1 MKAHRV
7 KKAGE
12 AAKAKGSAKGNAVK
26 AKGNAVKA
34 KGHAGEG
41 GSSLV
46 NLKIKNEN
54 IHVKNI
60 VRTIH
65 YVYNNRYDSE
75 TGFSYI
81 KDILKNI
88 IKGNV
93 YDVEHKRYVNEHCIY
108 ELCARIALN
117 MVRSNAKD
125 ENFNKMMDF
134 LFDILYYCDVLLS
147 ERASRRG
154 GRSASAGVSSVSGV
168 SGVGGTGSTGST
180 TGGGEAGQEY
190 ELIAKLW
197 NRLLDNI
204 FIKDRKQRINL
215 CRIVKAL
222 VKKACALQIDVSN
235 KLCKKHVN
243 IFLSLLNDKDHNIRI
258 LCLNILEPFQD
269 FNTTASYLRCLDDSH
284 NAVRIH
290 AIKNIAIYADEAN
303 GGTNG
308 RNNYDHL
315 IILKSF
321 LVRINDTNPNVRISV
336 YEKLKSHYFFIPSD
350 MKFELLLCGLNDK
363 DNSVRQS
370 CYGMVIH
377 WVQHFDDKLENLLLH
392 LINSDIDNDLIVE
405 QICKIHL
412 NSVRNGV
419 IRSGSIELGSTQ
431 GRSSDVNATEEAT
444 ERLSS
449 SCRNEL
455 RGEDKGRKS
464 HSGDGTPHNG
474 DANSPYGEAWYSHCI
489 NNLFLLNAAELYMLR
504 VYVQHFCDEQEK
516 EKIDALKVIN
526 AVYYYMHLSRF
537 NERVYYNRKN
547 YINCVENNESDQADN
562 LHLFCTCG
570 KGKTDVKQLEEDR
583 KRRFMETSLFDDEF
597 CDKCMYYRAVQ
608 NSTEG
613 VNGQADGTEG
623 VNRQADGTEGVNRQA
638 DGTEG
643 VNRQADGTEGVNRQA
658 DGTEGVNSHA
668 DGASANHADGNS
680 ASHADGTSVNQE
692 NGGGAND
699 PGEHVLINEDNINE
713 NYNYICNMKN
723 LLLICK
729 YLDIIETYQVEKILQ
744 CCSTVLLR
752 GPLREVIIKCMLN
765 NTGVNYYKLQK
776 GHITCAYWLSS
787 SYVYA
792 CLELLRQMVYI
803 KNKNC
808 HVNDVEISLTNQIL
822 GIISEIKEPFE
833 NPESES
839 PFAVDPVNFAE
850 EGKRQGETRLEGST
864 LASTRLEGSPRN
876 GSESSPKLAAK
887 EQGAKQTEGNPLGAL
902 FSTILNVENDSI
914 FEIIRKKK
922 LNTLSIEH
930 LLILCR
936 KMQHKLDVTEAKIK
950 DLTEMDRERSAE
962 EVGSPKGDDQKERS
976 SHSLFAFHDQIRLHT
991 QIFLKQITMLSLL
1004 RLELKRRW
1012 LRILFILECFLCK
1025 SKSHC
1030 SFDSALRE
1038 FPNELLLPAL
1048 NFCCSIMPEWD
1059 DKEIED
1065 QFYDIIVSKCLGN
1078 WCMYICKDDELKK
1091 QIYAYK
1097 TAIVDTCDVLNNC
1110 LLSIESIHEKVCPS
1124 VYQKAN
1130 IDLMAHAERG
1140 VNKSGAVG
1148 NAGQATSQEE
1158 EANQRT
1164 ANDEDGSSQLIFY
1177 EYNPPNESL
1186 LNYFA
1191 TNQNAWYEYK
1201 ELLEKLE
1208 INSLRCEIYICV
1220 LGDLL
1225 MTHPN
1230 LNNDEM
1236 IIDAIENIWSYLSG
1250 TVNTSKYIQSICLRV
1265 FCKLLLTEYL
1275 GNHIYRLSNEEMHK
1289 MVRRSST
1296 KLRALFEMC
1305 FLISP
1310 STYNCVQDFKKIST
1324 FNITN
1329 INAHDKLFLFSVFS
1343 MYPSMSETNL
1353 LVFHFT
1359 FEEVLLKTCD
1369 GVLKHK
1375 LKTINYT
1382 NILTFII
1389 FTILHKANIHFLVAH
1404 FPKYI
1409 KSLLLVIIEKGVAL
1423 TSRSNIVELV
1433 YKIIQIYLFH
1443 DLGRVRGGEAA
1454 ETGTDAASPADG
1466 ESANTGGALE
1476 PREGKKRGRKKKNAA
1491 PLEESNEKKE
1501 ADKREPT
1508 LKTHT
1513 NFEVE
1518 MEQAGRAAQEEKSQ
1532 KGENKNFTIFFKSAL
1547 IDVNTTIKDLKT
1559 FFVLINFCMHSSDII
1574 KSKNEIKLCE
1584 ALKDCLQK
1592 KIDEVRTYFVQR
1604 NLVVGAPS
1612 GGEPPMGN
1620 TNTLL
1625 DVAQMDALK
1634 EESIYEEIIN
1644 EYVNYIGTLPQRRFS
1659 YPVVPRGV
1667 DGCNGEE
1674 MSAEEIMEQIGHAA
1688 NGQRPRGGTS
1698 DDVRTDNHPFG
1709 DRPNGSYARL
1719 FEKTAN
1725 LALKAKYPPGEPGI
1739 EHKETQDEFIDAN
1752 EEASCSIQNSFETID
1767 EVKKF
1772 SSPLDDLL
1780 DVGSAPRLAA
1790 ARSDETVLQHGGG
1803 GSTRGGCSRE
1813 EAIEEAVEDAKEEVA
1828 QASAQAAAEEPAEE
1842 TPLREDPPNGGSAKR
1857 DRRNSP
1863 RKLTELNISSSEESP
1878 EEGDPPSSMND
1889 FESVRDAA
1897 DFDDHSSGGSG
1908 SSTHSNDSTAMVFKR
1923 LNRLKRTS
1931 YTNVVSK

>member
-1 MKAHRV
+1 MKAHKV
-7 KKAGE
+7 KKAGD
-12 AAKAKGSAKGNAVK
+12 GGK
-26 AKGNAVKA
+26 AKGNT
-34 KGHAGEG
+34 GEG
-41 GSSLV
+41 GSTLV
-46 NLKIKNEN
+46 NLKIRNEN

-65 YVYNNRYDSE
+65 YVYNNRYDSD

-93 YDVEHKRYVNEHCIY
+93 YDVKHKRYVNEYCIY
-108 ELCARIALN
+108 ELCARIVLN

-125 ENFNKMMDF
+125 ENFNKMMEF

-147 ERASRRG
+147 ERASRKG
-154 GRSASAGVSSVSGV
+154 GRSTAARGYVSGGA
-168 SGVGGTGSTGST
+168 SGAISGNDNGASSGGKDTI
-180 TGGGEAGQEY
+180 QEY
-190 ELIAKLW
+190 ELIAKFW

-215 CRIVKAL
+215 CRVMKAL

-258 LCLNILEPFQD
+258 LCLTILEPFQD

-290 AIKNIAIYADEAN
+290 AIKNIAIYPDDTN
-303 GGTNG
+303 GGINS

-315 IILKSF
+315 IVLKNF

-336 YEKLKSHYFFIPSD
+336 YEKLKNHYFFIPSD
-350 MKFELLLCGLNDK
+350 MKFELLLSGLNDK

-370 CYGMVIH
+370 CYSMIIH
-377 WVQHFDDKLENLLLH
+377 WVQHFDDKIENLLLH

-412 NSVRNGV
+412 NSIRNGV
-419 IRSGSIELGSTQ
+419 IRSGSIEFDDMKKRSSSVAAFPAERQSNESRKELGSEDNPRKGHNNDDT
-431 GRSSDVNATEEAT
+431 SHNSD
-444 ERLSS
+444 R
-449 SCRNEL
+449 
-455 RGEDKGRKS
+455 
-464 HSGDGTPHNG
+464 
-474 DANSPYGEAWYSHCI
+474 NSPYGEAWYTHCI

-504 VYVQHFCDEQEK
+504 IYVQHFCDEQEK

-537 NERVYYNRKN
+537 NEKVYYNRKN
-547 YINCVENNESDQADN
+547 YINCIENNESDQADN

-570 KGKTDVKQLEEDR
+570 KGKTDIKALEEER
-583 KRRFMETSLFDDEF
+583 KRQFMESSIFDDEF
-597 CDKCMYYRAVQ
+597 CDKCMYYRAVC
-608 NSTEG
+608 SSP
-613 VNGQADGTEG
+613 D
-623 VNRQADGTEGVNRQA
+623 
-638 DGTEG
+638 
-643 VNRQADGTEGVNRQA
+643 
-658 DGTEGVNSHA
+658 GVNSDPDDTLA
-668 DGASANHADGNS
+668 NRTESEGATG
-680 ASHADGTSVNQE
+680 
-692 NGGGAND
+692 

-723 LLLICK
+723 LLLICR
-729 YLDIIETYQVEKILQ
+729 YLDIIETYQVDKILK
-744 CCSTVLLR
+744 CCCTVLLR

-803 KNKNC
+803 KNKDYDA
-808 HVNDVEISLTNQIL
+808 NDVEISLTNQIL

-839 PFAVDPVNFAE
+839 PFTVDTVNFAE
-850 EGKRQGETRLEGST
+850 EEEKQCQTQ
-864 LASTRLEGSPRN
+864 ARLEGSPRN
-876 GSESSPKLAAK
+876 GAEGSPKLAAK
-887 EQGAKQTEGNPLGAL
+887 GNAATQQAEKNPLAAL
-902 FSTILNVENDSI
+902 FNNILNVENDTI
-914 FEIIRKKK
+914 FDIIRKKR
-922 LNTLSIEH
+922 LSTLSIEH

-950 DLTEMDRERSAE
+950 DLTEMDQERSAE
-962 EVGSPKGDDQKERS
+962 EVKWSPKRDDQKGGS
-976 SHSLFAFHDQIRLHT
+976 NHPLFAFHDQIRLHT

-1078 WCMYICKDDELKK
+1078 WCMFISNDDELKK

-1097 TAIVDTCDVLNNC
+1097 TAIVDTCEVLNNC
-1110 LLSIESIHEKVCPS
+1110 LLSIESIHAKVCPS

-1130 IDLMAHAERG
+1130 IDLMTQAERG
-1140 VNKSGAVG
+1140 INKVGAAG
-1148 NAGQATSQEE
+1148 NVTQQGGAPQDDDT
-1158 EANQRT
+1158 NQRRG
-1164 ANDEDGSSQLIFY
+1164 AYDEDANSQFLFY

-1191 TNQNAWYEYK
+1191 TNQNAWYGYK

-1230 LNNDEM
+1230 LNNDKL

-1275 GNHIYRLSNEEMHK
+1275 GNHIYRLSNEEMHR

-1305 FLISP
+1305 FLLSP

-1375 LKTINYT
+1375 LRTINYT

-1409 KSLLLVIIEKGVAL
+1409 KSILLVIIEKGVAL

-1443 DLGRVRGGEAA
+1443 DLGDVRGRGTSAA
-1454 ETGTDAASPADG
+1454 AVSASTPALTADQG
-1466 ESANTGGALE
+1466 SANAGGSAE
-1476 PREGKKRGRKKKNAA
+1476 PREVKKRGRKKKNA
-1491 PLEESNEKKE
+1491 PPPEEANEKKE
-1501 ADKREPT
+1501 ADHGEDS

-1513 NFEVE
+1513 NFEIE
-1518 MEQAGRAAQEEKSQ
+1518 MEQAERAAQEEKSQ
-1532 KGENKNFTIFFKSAL
+1532 KGDNKNYTIFFKSAL
-1547 IDVNTTIKDLKT
+1547 TDVNTTIKDLKT
-1559 FFVLINFCMHSSDII
+1559 FYVLINFCMHSSDII
-1574 KSKNEIKLCE
+1574 KSKNEIRLCE
-1584 ALKDCLQK
+1584 ALKECLQK

-1604 NLVVGAPS
+1604 NLVVGAPA
-1612 GGEPPMGN
+1612 EVEAPPMGN

-1625 DVAQMDALK
+1625 NVATMDALK
-1634 EESIYEEIIN
+1634 EEAIYEEIIN
-1644 EYVNYIGTLPQRRFS
+1644 EYVNYIGTLRQRKFS
-1659 YPVVPRGV
+1659 YPVIPRGV
-1667 DGCNGEE
+1667 EGCNEDE
-1674 MSAEEIMEQIGHAA
+1674 MSAEEIMEQIGHRA
-1688 NGQRPRGGTS
+1688 NGDRSTECIS
-1698 DDVRTDNHPFG
+1698 DHVRMG
-1709 DRPNGSYARL
+1709 DDPCSEVPNGSYAQL
-1719 FEKTAN
+1719 FEKATN
-1725 LALKAKYPPGEPGI
+1725 FALKVKYPPGEPAL

-1752 EEASCSIQNSFETID
+1752 EGASSSIKNSCETID
-1767 EVKKF
+1767 EANKF
-1772 SSPLDDLL
+1772 SSPPDEILVP
-1780 DVGSAPRLAA
+1780 DVISVPKLAA
-1790 ARSDETVLQHGGG
+1790 ARSDETIFPHERD
-1803 GSTRGGCSRE
+1803 GSTCIGYNGG
-1813 EAIEEAVEDAKEEVA
+1813 EEAVEEAAVEKTSVEEAAVEKTSVEKTSVEKAAVEKTSVEKET
-1828 QASAQAAAEEPAEE
+1828 AEE
-1842 TPLREDPPNGGSAKR
+1842 TPLREDPHNSSSIKR
-1857 DRRNSP
+1857 DKRNSP
-1863 RKLTELNISSSEESP
+1863 RKLTELNISSSEESAAD
-1878 EEGDPPSSMND
+1878 EDHASSMND

-1897 DFDDHSSGGSG
+1897 DSNDHSSESSG
-1908 SSTHSNDSTAMVFKR
+1908 SSTHSNDSTAMAFKR
-1923 LNRLKRTS
+1923 LNKLKRTS
-1931 YTNVVSK
+1931 YSNVVSK

>member
-1 MKAHRV
+1 MKAHKV

-12 AAKAKGSAKGNAVK
+12 GGKAKGII
-26 AKGNAVKA
+26 
-34 KGHAGEG
+34 GEG

-46 NLKIKNEN
+46 NLKIRNEN

-60 VRTIH
+60 IRTIH

-93 YDVEHKRYVNEHCIY
+93 YDVEHKRYVNEYCIY
-108 ELCARIALN
+108 ELCARIVLN

-125 ENFNKMMDF
+125 ENFNKMMEF

-147 ERASRRG
+147 EKGSRRG
-154 GRSASAGVSSVSGV
+154 GRG
-168 SGVGGTGSTGST
+168 T
-180 TGGGEAGQEY
+180 TGGGHAAGNITNGNSSGKDATQEY
-190 ELIAKLW
+190 ELIDKFW

-204 FIKDRKQRINL
+204 FIKDKKQRINL
-215 CRIVKAL
+215 CRVVKAL

-290 AIKNIAIYADEAN
+290 AIKNIAIYTDDAN
-303 GGTNG
+303 GGINSK
-308 RNNYDHL
+308 NNYDHL
-315 IILKSF
+315 IVLKNF
-321 LVRINDTNPNVRISV
+321 LIRINDTNPNVRISV
-336 YEKLKSHYFFIPSD
+336 YEKLKNHYFFIPSD
-350 MKFELLLCGLNDK
+350 MKFEFLLCGLNDK

-377 WVQHFDDKLENLLLH
+377 WVQHFDDKIENFLLH

-405 QICKIHL
+405 QICRIHL
-412 NSVRNGV
+412 NSIRNGV
-419 IRSGSIELGSTQ
+419 IRSGTIEFDDMKKRPSTVAPSIV
-431 GRSSDVNATEEAT
+431 GRESGKSRNQLEDEENPNKSNNNNSSANN
-444 ERLSS
+444 S
-449 SCRNEL
+449 
-455 RGEDKGRKS
+455 DK
-464 HSGDGTPHNG
+464 
-474 DANSPYGEAWYSHCI
+474 NSPYGEAWFTHCI

-504 VYVQHFCDEQEK
+504 VYVQHFSDEQEK

-526 AVYYYMHLSRF
+526 AVYYYMYLSRF
-537 NERVYYNRKN
+537 NENVYYNRKN
-547 YINCVENNESDQADN
+547 YINCIENDENDQADN

-570 KGKTDVKQLEEDR
+570 KGKTDIKALEEAR
-583 KRRFMETSLFDDEF
+583 KKRFMESSIFDDDF
-597 CDKCMYYRAVQ
+597 CDKCMYYRAVCINQ
-608 NSTEG
+608 ESINND
-613 VNGQADGTEG
+613 VDGTLP
-623 VNRQADGTEGVNRQA
+623 NQAESQRD
-638 DGTEG
+638 
-643 VNRQADGTEGVNRQA
+643 
-658 DGTEGVNSHA
+658 
-668 DGASANHADGNS
+668 
-680 ASHADGTSVNQE
+680 
-692 NGGGAND
+692 ND
-699 PGEHVLINEDNINE
+699 PGEYVLINEDNINE

-729 YLDIIETYQVEKILQ
+729 YLDIIETYQVDKILK

-765 NTGVNYYKLQK
+765 NTGVNYYKLQR

-787 SYVYA
+787 SYIYA

-808 HVNDVEISLTNQIL
+808 DANDVEISLTNQIL

-833 NPESES
+833 NTESDN
-839 PFAVDPVNFAE
+839 PFVVDTFNFAE
-850 EGKRQGETRLEGST
+850 EEDKHPNQPNHITQMQ
-864 LASTRLEGSPRN
+864 ARLEGSPLH
-876 GSESSPKLAAK
+876 GISCSPKLAPK
-887 EQGAKQTEGNPLGAL
+887 EQTEKNPLAVL
-902 FSTILNVENDSI
+902 FSNILNVENDTI
-914 FEIIRKKK
+914 FDIIRKKK
-922 LNTLSIEH
+922 LSTLSIEH

-950 DLTEMDRERSAE
+950 DLTEMGREKTFD
-962 EVGSPKGDDQKERS
+962 EVKSPKTDDQKD
-976 SHSLFAFHDQIRLHT
+976 HSKKNPMFAFHDQIRLHT
-991 QIFLKQITMLSLL
+991 HIFLKQITMLSLL
-1004 RLELKRRW
+1004 RLQLKRRW

-1078 WCMYICKDDELKK
+1078 WCMYISNDDELKK

-1097 TAIVDTCDVLNNC
+1097 TAIVDTCEVLNNC
-1110 LLSIESIHEKVCPS
+1110 LGSIENLHMKVCPN

-1130 IDLMAHAERG
+1130 IDLMIQTERG
-1140 VNKSGAVG
+1140 INKSGAAG
-1148 NAGQATSQEE
+1148 NVTGSTTHGGAPQDDDP
-1158 EANQRT
+1158 NYQRGT
-1164 ANDEDGSSQLIFY
+1164 YDEDTNNQLIFY
-1177 EYNPPNESL
+1177 EYNPPNEAL

-1230 LNNDEM
+1230 LNNDKL
-1236 IIDAIENIWSYLSG
+1236 IIDAVENIWSYLCG

-1265 FCKLLLTEYL
+1265 FCKLLLTEFL
-1275 GNHIYRLSNEEMHK
+1275 GIHIFKLSNEEMHK
-1289 MVRRSST
+1289 IVRKSSD
-1296 KLRALFEMC
+1296 KLKALLEMC

-1310 STYNCVQDFKKIST
+1310 STYNSVQDFKKIST

-1375 LKTINYT
+1375 LRTVNYT
-1382 NILTFII
+1382 NMLTFII
-1389 FTILHKANIHFLVAH
+1389 FTILHKANIYFLVAH
-1404 FPKYI
+1404 FHKYI
-1409 KSLLLVIIEKGVAL
+1409 KSILLIIIEKGIAL

-1443 DLGRVRGGEAA
+1443 DLSDVRGISS
-1454 ETGTDAASPADG
+1454 ASTSSVQAPTADG
-1466 ESANTGGALE
+1466 GSAKEGGLHE
-1476 PREGKKRGRKKKNAA
+1476 PRDAKKRGRKKKNDVT
-1491 PLEESNEKKE
+1491 PEESNEKKE
-1501 ADKREPT
+1501 TEDRENN
-1508 LKTHT
+1508 LNMHT
-1513 NFEVE
+1513 NFEIE
-1518 MEQAGRAAQEEKSQ
+1518 MEKAEKAAQEEKSK
-1532 KGENKNFTIFFKSAL
+1532 KGDNKNCTIFLKSAL
-1547 IDVNTTIKDLKT
+1547 TDVNTTIKDLKT
-1559 FFVLINFCMHSSDII
+1559 FYVLINFCMHCSDII
-1574 KSKNEIKLCE
+1574 KSRNEIKLCE
-1584 ALKDCLQK
+1584 ALKECLQK
-1592 KIDEVRTYFVQR
+1592 KIDEVRAYFVGR
-1604 NLVVGAPS
+1604 NLIVGATT
-1612 GGEPPMGN
+1612 GVDHPMGN
-1620 TNTLL
+1620 TNNLL
-1625 DVAQMDALK
+1625 DVAKMDSLK
-1634 EESIYEEIIN
+1634 EETIYEEIIN
-1644 EYVNYIGTLPQRRFS
+1644 EYVNYIGTLRQRTFS
-1659 YPVVPRGV
+1659 YPVLPRGI
-1667 DGCNGEE
+1667 DGSNDEE
-1674 MSAEEIMEQIGHAA
+1674 MSTKEILEQINHTEKGE
-1688 NGQRPRGGTS
+1688 RPSEFFS
-1698 DDVRTDNHPFG
+1698 DDVRAAG
-1709 DRPNGSYARL
+1709 DVCSDLQNGNYGRL
-1719 FEKTAN
+1719 FEKATD
-1725 LALKAKYPPGEPGI
+1725 LAVSLKYTLGEPGI
-1739 EHKETQDEFIDAN
+1739 EHKETQEEFIDAN
-1752 EEASCSIQNSFETID
+1752 EEPSFSIQNSFETID
-1767 EVKKF
+1767 DIKKF
-1772 SSPLDDLL
+1772 TCPPDELV
-1780 DVGSAPRLAA
+1780 DVNSAPHLVPAH
-1790 ARSDETVLQHGGG
+1790 SDETILQDERD
-1803 GSTRGGCSRE
+1803 GSTLVAYNRGDTTVEE
-1813 EAIEEAVEDAKEEVA
+1813 EAGKECPLKEN
-1828 QASAQAAAEEPAEE
+1828 PANNSSIKS
-1842 TPLREDPPNGGSAKR
+1842 DK
-1857 DRRNSP
+1857 RNSP
-1863 RKLTELNISSSEESP
+1863 RKLTELNISSSEESLA
-1878 EEGDPPSSMND
+1878 EEEHPSSMND
-1889 FESVRDAA
+1889 FESVRDAD
-1897 DFDDHSSGGSG
+1897 DFDDHNSE
-1908 SSTHSNDSTAMVFKR
+1908 SSTHSNDSTAMAFNR
-1923 LNRLKRTS
+1923 LNKLRRTS

>member
-1 MKAHRV
+1 MKAHKV
-7 KKAGE
+7 KK
-12 AAKAKGSAKGNAVK
+12 S
-26 AKGNAVKA
+26 
-34 KGHAGEG
+34 GEG

-46 NLKIKNEN
+46 NLKIRNEN

-93 YDVEHKRYVNEHCIY
+93 YDVEHKRYVNEYCIY
-108 ELCARIALN
+108 ELCSRIVLN
-117 MVRSNAKD
+117 MVRSHAKD
-125 ENFNKMMDF
+125 ENFNKMMEF

-147 ERASRRG
+147 EKANRKVNG
-154 GRSASAGVSSVSGV
+154 NVTGNVNNGV
-168 SGVGGTGSTGST
+168 
-180 TGGGEAGQEY
+180 TGGKDATQEY
-190 ELIAKLW
+190 ELIDKFW

-215 CRIVKAL
+215 CRVVKAL

-258 LCLNILEPFQD
+258 LCLSILEPFQD

-290 AIKNIAIYADEAN
+290 AIQNIAIYTDDTN
-303 GGTNG
+303 GGINN

-315 IILKSF
+315 IILKNF

-336 YEKLKSHYFFIPSD
+336 YEKLKSYYFFIPSD
-350 MKFELLLCGLNDK
+350 MKFEFLLCGLNDK

-370 CYGMVIH
+370 CYSMIIH
-377 WVQHFDDKLENLLLH
+377 WVQHFDDKIENLLLH

-405 QICKIHL
+405 QICRIHL
-412 NSVRNGV
+412 NSIRNGV
-419 IRSGSIELGSTQ
+419 IRSGSIELDDTKE
-431 GRSSDVNATEEAT
+431 RSSIVTLPT
-444 ERLSS
+444 GERKSS
-449 SCRNEL
+449 KSGNEL
-455 RGEDKGRKS
+455 GSEDNPSKS
-464 HSGDGTPHNG
+464 HNCDR
-474 DANSPYGEAWYSHCI
+474 NSPYGEAWYSHCI

-526 AVYYYMHLSRF
+526 VVYYYMYLSCF
-537 NERVYYNRKN
+537 NEKVYYNRKN
-547 YINCVENNESDQADN
+547 YINCIENNENDQGDN

-570 KGKTDVKQLEEDR
+570 KGKTDIKALEEER
-583 KRRFMETSLFDDEF
+583 KRKFMESSIFDDDF
-597 CDKCMYYRAVQ
+597 CDKCMYYRVVPT
-608 NSTEG
+608 NRDDT
-613 VNGQADGTEG
+613 NNNADGMVANQTDSEG
-623 VNRQADGTEGVNRQA
+623 ID
-638 DGTEG
+638 
-643 VNRQADGTEGVNRQA
+643 
-658 DGTEGVNSHA
+658 
-668 DGASANHADGNS
+668 NHD
-680 ASHADGTSVNQE
+680 
-692 NGGGAND
+692 
-699 PGEHVLINEDNINE
+699 EHVLINEDNINE

-729 YLDIIETYQVEKILQ
+729 HLDIIETYQVEKILK
-744 CCSTVLLR
+744 CCCTVLLR

-787 SYVYA
+787 SYIYA
-792 CLELLRQMVYI
+792 CLELLRQMIYI

-808 HVNDVEISLTNQIL
+808 DANEVEISLTNQIL

-833 NPESES
+833 NTEGES
-839 PFAVDPVNFAE
+839 PFAVDPVNRVNFAE
-850 EGKRQGETRLEGST
+850 EEEKQTKQPNLLMQMQVRM
-864 LASTRLEGSPRN
+864 EGSPRKMAE
-876 GSESSPKLAAK
+876 GSPKLAPK
-887 EQGAKQTEGNPLGAL
+887 EQAEKNPLATL
-902 FSTILNVENDSI
+902 FSNILNVENDTI

-922 LNTLSIEH
+922 LSTLSIEH

-936 KMQHKLDVTEAKIK
+936 RMQHKLDVTEAKIK

-962 EVGSPKGDDQKERS
+962 EVKSPKGGNQKEGGNNP
-976 SHSLFAFHDQIRLHT
+976 LFAFHDQIRLHT

-1078 WCMYICKDDELKK
+1078 WCMYISNDDELKK

-1097 TAIVDTCDVLNNC
+1097 TAIVDTCEVLNSC
-1110 LLSIESIHEKVCPS
+1110 LLSIESIHAKVCPN

-1130 IDLMAHAERG
+1130 IDLMMQVERG
-1140 VNKSGAVG
+1140 VNKSGTAA
-1148 NAGQATSQEE
+1148 NATQGAPQGAPQDDETNQQRGTYEE
-1158 EANQRT
+1158 DAN
-1164 ANDEDGSSQLIFY
+1164 NQLIFY

-1230 LNNDEM
+1230 LNNDKL
-1236 IIDAIENIWSYLSG
+1236 IIDAVENIWNYLSG

-1265 FCKLLLTEYL
+1265 FCKLLLTEFL

-1289 MVRRSST
+1289 MVRRSSD

-1375 LKTINYT
+1375 LRTINYT

-1409 KSLLLVIIEKGVAL
+1409 KSILLVIIEKGVAL

-1443 DLGRVRGGEAA
+1443 DLGDVRGRGIS
-1454 ETGTDAASPADG
+1454 AASGSVSAPTADG
-1466 ESANTGGALE
+1466 GNAKEGGLNE
-1476 PREGKKRGRKKKNAA
+1476 PREGKKRGRKRKNAA
-1491 PLEESNEKKE
+1491 PAEESNEKKE
-1501 ADKREPT
+1501 TDDRESNVHM
-1508 LKTHT
+1508 HT
-1513 NFEVE
+1513 NFEIE
-1518 MEQAGRAAQEEKSQ
+1518 MEQAEKAAQEEKSQ
-1532 KGENKNFTIFFKSAL
+1532 KVDHKNCTIFFRSAL
-1547 IDVNTTIKDLKT
+1547 TDVNATVKDLKT
-1559 FFVLINFCMHSSDII
+1559 FYVLINFCMHCSDII

-1584 ALKDCLQK
+1584 ALKECLQK
-1592 KIDEVRTYFVQR
+1592 KIDEVRTYFVGR
-1604 NLVVGAPS
+1604 NLVVGATT
-1612 GGEPPMGN
+1612 GVEPPMGN
-1620 TNTLL
+1620 TNSLL
-1625 DVAQMDALK
+1625 NVAQMDALK
-1634 EESIYEEIIN
+1634 EETIYEEIIN
-1644 EYVNYIGTLPQRRFS
+1644 EYVNYIGTLRQRKFS
-1659 YPVVPRGV
+1659 YPVVPKGV
-1667 DGCNGEE
+1667 DASNEEE
-1674 MSAEEIMEQIGHAA
+1674 MSAEEIMQQISHTK
-1688 NGQRPRGGTS
+1688 NGDHPSESIS
-1698 DDVRTDNHPFG
+1698 DHVRTAD
-1709 DRPNGSYARL
+1709 DACSDLPNGSYGRL
-1719 FEKTAN
+1719 FEKATD
-1725 LALKAKYPPGEPGI
+1725 LAVKVKYPPGEPPL
-1739 EHKETQDEFIDAN
+1739 EQKETQDEFIDAN
-1752 EEASCSIQNSFETID
+1752 EEASFSIQNSFETID
-1767 EVKKF
+1767 DVRKF
-1772 SSPLDDLL
+1772 SSPIDELVDANN
-1780 DVGSAPRLAA
+1780 VPQLAA
-1790 ARSDETVLQHGGG
+1790 ARSDETVLHDQGG
-1803 GSTRGGCSRE
+1803 GSTWVGYNRE
-1813 EAIEEAVEDAKEEVA
+1813 ETAMEEVEVADAAVEEA
-1828 QASAQAAAEEPAEE
+1828 PADG
-1842 TPLREDPPNGGSAKR
+1842 TPLRGEDPPNGSSTKR
-1857 DRRNSP
+1857 NKQNSP
-1863 RKLTELNISSSEESP
+1863 RKITELNISSSEESP
-1878 EEGDPPSSMND
+1878 PEEEHPSSMND

-1897 DFDDHSSGGSG
+1897 DFDDHSSE
-1908 SSTHSNDSTAMVFKR
+1908 SSTHSNDSTAMAFKR
-1923 LNRLKRTS
+1923 LNKLKRTS

>member
-1 MKAHRV
+1 MKAHKV
-7 KKAGE
+7 KKVGE
-12 AAKAKGSAKGNAVK
+12 GGK
-26 AKGNAVKA
+26 AKGNI
-34 KGHAGEG
+34 GEGG

-93 YDVEHKRYVNEHCIY
+93 YDVEHKRYVNEYCIY
-108 ELCARIALN
+108 ELCARIVLN
-117 MVRSNAKD
+117 MVRSNTKD
-125 ENFNKMMDF
+125 ENFNKMMEF

-147 ERASRRG
+147 EKASRRG
-154 GRSASAGVSSVSGV
+154 GRRTPAGATGGV
-168 SGVGGTGSTGST
+168 SG
-180 TGGGEAGQEY
+180 GGGSAGKDATQEY
-190 ELIAKLW
+190 ELIDKFW

-215 CRIVKAL
+215 CRVIKAL

-258 LCLNILEPFQD
+258 LSLSILEPFQD

-290 AIKNIAIYADEAN
+290 AIQNISIYTDDTN
-303 GGTNG
+303 GGINNK
-308 RNNYDHL
+308 NNYDHL
-315 IILKSF
+315 IILKNF
-321 LVRINDTNPNVRISV
+321 LIRINDTNTNVRISV
-336 YEKLKSHYFFIPSD
+336 YEKLKNYYFFIPSD
-350 MKFELLLCGLNDK
+350 MKFEFLLCGLNDK
-363 DNSVRQS
+363 DSSVRQS
-370 CYGMVIH
+370 CYSMIIH
-377 WVQHFDDKLENLLLH
+377 WVQHFNDKIENLLLH

-412 NSVRNGV
+412 NTIRNGV
-419 IRSGSIELGSTQ
+419 IRSGSIEFDDMKQRPST
-431 GRSSDVNATEEAT
+431 V
-444 ERLSS
+444 LSS
-449 SCRNEL
+449 LVERQSSKSTNEL
-455 RGEDKGRKS
+455 NSADNLPKSNNNESTSS
-464 HSGDGTPHNG
+464 HSDRS
-474 DANSPYGEAWYSHCI
+474 SPYGEAWYTYCI

-537 NERVYYNRKN
+537 NEKVYYNRKN
-547 YINCVENNESDQADN
+547 YINCIENNESNQADN

-570 KGKTDVKQLEEDR
+570 KGKTDIKVLEEER
-583 KRRFMETSLFDDEF
+583 KRKFMESSIFDEDF
-597 CDKCMYYRAVQ
+597 CDKCMYYRAVCNNQ
-608 NSTEG
+608 
-613 VNGQADGTEG
+613 D
-623 VNRQADGTEGVNRQA
+623 
-638 DGTEG
+638 
-643 VNRQADGTEGVNRQA
+643 
-658 DGTEGVNSHA
+658 GVNS
-668 DGASANHADGNS
+668 D
-680 ASHADGTSVNQE
+680 
-692 NGGGAND
+692 GGANLANREEKEEENS
-699 PGEHVLINEDNINE
+699 PAEHVLINEDNINE

-729 YLDIIETYQVEKILQ
+729 YLDIIETYQVDKILK

-787 SYVYA
+787 SYIYA

-808 HVNDVEISLTNQIL
+808 DANEVEISLTNQIL

-833 NPESES
+833 NTESED
-839 PFAVDPVNFAE
+839 PFAVDTVNFAE
-850 EGKRQGETRLEGST
+850 GEDDEQNGPTQRQARV
-864 LASTRLEGSPRN
+864 EGSPKQEAKGQSAKGQAEKN
-876 GSESSPKLAAK
+876 PLAA
-887 EQGAKQTEGNPLGAL
+887 L
-902 FSTILNVENDSI
+902 FNNILNVENDTI
-914 FEIIRKKK
+914 FDIIRKKK
-922 LNTLSIEH
+922 LSTLSIEH

-950 DLTEMDRERSAE
+950 DLTEMDRERSSE
-962 EVGSPKGDDQKERS
+962 EVKSSNTNDQKEGS
-976 SHSLFAFHDQIRLHT
+976 NHAVFAFHDQIRLHT

-1078 WCMYICKDDELKK
+1078 WCMYISNDDELKK

-1097 TAIVDTCDVLNNC
+1097 TAIVDTCEVLNSC
-1110 LLSIESIHEKVCPS
+1110 LLSIESIHAKICPN

-1130 IDLMAHAERG
+1130 IDLMTQAERG
-1140 VNKSGAVG
+1140 LNKSGAAG
-1148 NAGQATSQEE
+1148 NAAGNAAANAGQGAPQEDHDDD
-1158 EANQRT
+1158 Q
-1164 ANDEDGSSQLIFY
+1164 DEDANNQLIFY

-1230 LNNDEM
+1230 LNNDKL

-1265 FCKLLLTEYL
+1265 FCKLLLTEFL
-1275 GNHIYRLSNEEMHK
+1275 GNHIYRMSNEEMHK
-1289 MVRRSST
+1289 MVRRSSN

-1375 LKTINYT
+1375 LRTINYT

-1409 KSLLLVIIEKGVAL
+1409 KSILLVIIEKGVAL
-1423 TSRSNIVELV
+1423 TSRSNIIELV

-1443 DLGRVRGGEAA
+1443 DLGDVRGRGIS
-1454 ETGTDAASPADG
+1454 AASASASVHAPTGDG
-1466 ESANTGGALE
+1466 TNAKEGGFHE
-1476 PREGKKRGRKKKNAA
+1476 HREVKKRGRKRKNAA
-1491 PLEESNEKKE
+1491 PPEETNEKKE
-1501 ADKREPT
+1501 ADDRGEAN
-1508 LKTHT
+1508 LKTHN
-1513 NFEVE
+1513 NFEME
-1518 MEQAGRAAQEEKSQ
+1518 MEQEERRAAQGEKSQ
-1532 KGENKNFTIFFKSAL
+1532 NGEHNKNFTIFFKSAL
-1547 IDVNTTIKDLKT
+1547 TDVNTTIKDLKT
-1559 FFVLINFCMHSSDII
+1559 FYVLINFCMHSSDII
-1574 KSKNEIKLCE
+1574 KSRNEIKLCE
-1584 ALKDCLQK
+1584 ALKECVQK

-1604 NLVVGAPS
+1604 NLVVGAPT
-1612 GGEPPMGN
+1612 GVEPPMGN
-1620 TNTLL
+1620 TTNTLL
-1625 DVAQMDALK
+1625 DVAKMDALK
-1634 EESIYEEIIN
+1634 EETIYEEIIN
-1644 EYVNYIGTLPQRRFS
+1644 EYANYIATLRHRKLS

-1667 DGCNGEE
+1667 DGCNEEE
-1674 MSAEEIMEQIGHAA
+1674 MSTEEIMKHINHSAKGEGVMECI
-1688 NGQRPRGGTS
+1688 S
-1698 DDVRTDNHPFG
+1698 DHVRTVD
-1709 DRPNGSYARL
+1709 DACYDLPNGSYAWL
-1719 FEKTAN
+1719 FERATD
-1725 LALKAKYPPGEPGI
+1725 LAVKVKYPPGEPGI

-1752 EEASCSIQNSFETID
+1752 DEASCSIQNSFETID
-1767 EVKKF
+1767 DVKTF
-1772 SSPLDDLL
+1772 SSPVDEVQ
-1780 DVGSAPRLAA
+1780 DVNTVPKLAA
-1790 ARSDETVLQHGGG
+1790 ARSDETILQDGRDGLTCV
-1803 GSTRGGCSRE
+1803 SYNRQDTVVEE
-1813 EAIEEAVEDAKEEVA
+1813 EAVGEEAVGEEAVGEEAVGEEAVEKAAVEEG
-1828 QASAQAAAEEPAEE
+1828 AAEG
-1842 TPLREDPPNGGSAKR
+1842 TPRREDPLNDSSIKR
-1857 DRRNSP
+1857 DKRNSP
-1863 RKLTELNISSSEESP
+1863 RKLTDLNISSSEESP
-1878 EEGDPPSSMND
+1878 EDEDHPSSMND
-1889 FESVRDAA
+1889 FESVRDAS
-1897 DFDDHSSGGSG
+1897 DFENNSSG
-1908 SSTHSNDSTAMVFKR
+1908 SSTHSNDSTAMAFKR
-1923 LNRLKRTS
+1923 LNKLKRTS